1 MELSEEDNGTIIA
14 GRTGRPQLTVG
25 AKDGLSNPQLNL
37 ANTARG
43 GRGGGVATTTCGAMA
58 ISSPQG
64 IKV

>member
-1 MELSEEDNGTIIA
+1 MDNGTIIA

-43 GRGGGVATTTCGAMA
+43 GRGGGELQLQPVAQWLFRARR
-58 ISSPQG
+58 
-64 IKV
+64 V

>member
-43 GRGGGVATTTCGAMA
+43 GRGGGLQLQPVAQWLFRARR
-58 ISSPQG
+58 
-64 IKV
+64 V

>member
-1 MELSEEDNGTIIA
+1 MDNGTIIA

-43 GRGGGVATTTCGAMA
+43 GRGGGGGCNYNLWRNGYFEPAGYKGVTV
-58 ISSPQG
+58 P
-64 IKV
+64 